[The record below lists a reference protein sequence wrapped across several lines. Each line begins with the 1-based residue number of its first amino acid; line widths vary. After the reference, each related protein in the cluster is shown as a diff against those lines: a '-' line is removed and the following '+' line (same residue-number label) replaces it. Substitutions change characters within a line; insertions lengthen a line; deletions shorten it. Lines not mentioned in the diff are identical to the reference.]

1 MGPEHIRVV
10 QDYGFYG
17 SNVSNALDAEVL
29 NAVLRSRRHRRYKR
43 RVISLYLSGLRAR
56 IARNRAG

>member
-1 MGPEHIRVV
+1 MMDI
-10 QDYGFYG
+10 